1 MAEELVE
8 EWRKFSLTEDEG
20 AGFTVEEDAMGNSL
34 VQGSHCLL
42 GKLITDKPFN
52 KVALKS
58 TMLRLWRVARGTM
71 TQIIGDNL
79 FIFQFKDEFE
89 RTRVL
94 NGSPWLFNNYLLAL
108 NEFNGSCP
116 AAQIQF
122 SKCCF
127 WVQLHGIPLN
137 YMTEQTGQ
145 RLGNAMG
152 KVVKVDVP
160 EGGVAW
166 GPYLRVWLCLDFTK
180 PIPRGRLVTFQSSGQ
195 LWVSFKYERLPWL
208 CFFCGLLGHSERDCV
223 ASLRSRC
230 QGATISKQY
239 GPWLRAAEPSQRR
252 RPAMQGH
259 GAVSGGHM
267 VSNLNLKL
275 LHSPDFVVDSCDHDK
290 VHAEVVVEGGVPK
303 PQASQLPQ
311 DDDMGGCASSYGCR
325 PLFSPSSPRHNISH
339 PDGGI
344 KNPFVSDK
352 VEVAGTSMKLGI
364 SPSFGGAR
372 VDTFVEN
379 FSIMPQVDQVTLH
392 EENVSVK
399 VDGLDSSKVS
409 CGASSVSAGSNVVTN
424 EAIQSKATKK
434 KSWKRLARD
443 KGKQAVVSAEGL
455 KRGVFSSGLLLEAP
469 EKKRTKLNGNGLG
482 SVIDGVSTPD
492 FSLSAE
498 AEVQPRR
505 DQ

>member
-52 KVALKS
+52 KVALTS
-58 TMLRLWRVARGTM
+58 TMLRLWGVARGT
-71 TQIIGDNL
+71 TAQIIGDNL

-94 NGSPWLFNNYLLAL
+94 NGSPWLFNNYLLTL

-137 YMTEQTGQ
+137 YMMEQTGQ

-166 GPYLRVWLCLDFTK
+166 GPYLRIRLCLHFTK
-180 PIPRGRLVTFQSSGQ
+180 PIPRGRL
-195 LWVSFKYERLPWL
+195 
-208 CFFCGLLGHSERDCV
+208 
-223 ASLRSRC
+223 
-230 QGATISKQY
+230 GATISKQY

-259 GAVSGGHM
+259 GAVLGGHM
-267 VSNLNLKL
+267 FSNLNLKL
-275 LHSPDFVVDSCDHDK
+275 PHSPDFVVDSCDNDK
-290 VHAEVVVEGGVPK
+290 MHAEVVVEGGVPT

-325 PLFSPSSPRHNISH
+325 PLLSPSSPRHNISH
-339 PDGGI
+339 QDGGI

-364 SPSFGGAR
+364 SPSFGGVR
-372 VDTFVEN
+372 VDTIVEN
-379 FSIMPQVDQVTLH
+379 FSVMPQVDQVTLH
-392 EENVSVK
+392 GENVSVK
-399 VDGLDSSKVS
+399 VDGVDSSKVS
-409 CGASSVSAGSNVVTN
+409 CGASFVSTSSNVVTN

-434 KSWKRLARD
+434 KSWKCLARD

-469 EKKRTKLNGNGLG
+469 EKKRTKLNGKGLG
-482 SVIDGVSTPD
+482 SVIDGNYGGPGKI
-492 FSLSAE
+492 E
-498 AEVQPRR
+498 
-505 DQ
+505 

>member
-58 TMLRLWRVARGTM
+58 TMLRLWGVARGTM
-71 TQIIGDNL
+71 AQIIGDNL

-259 GAVSGGHM
+259 GALSGGHM

-303 PQASQLPQ
+303 PLASQLPQ

-372 VDTFVEN
+372 GYF
-379 FSIMPQVDQVTLH
+379 
-392 EENVSVK
+392 
-399 VDGLDSSKVS
+399 
-409 CGASSVSAGSNVVTN
+409 CG
-424 EAIQSKATKK
+424 KLFYYAT
-434 KSWKRLARD
+434 S
-443 KGKQAVVSAEGL
+443 
-455 KRGVFSSGLLLEAP
+455 
-469 EKKRTKLNGNGLG
+469 
-482 SVIDGVSTPD
+482 
-492 FSLSAE
+492 
-498 AEVQPRR
+498 
-505 DQ
+505 